1 MKKVTLI
8 VHQNYLEEVVK
19 NLYETGLIEIIDI
32 AKENKEILEKTE
44 KSEINHD
51 AEICIE
57 YELRLTRLIDILN
70 KIKPKKTGLKAF
82 INPDLPKIKSI
93 KERSLNEIFTC
104 SDKLLDEIEKNIL
117 ELEHKK
123 IELDEQLEKIKFDI
137 DQLNLLKDFEFDISH
152 IGVSSYLI
160 VKTGKTTDIDT
171 LKNELNKIEKALIFY
186 KQFIINKKLE
196 WAVLIAAHI
205 SEKEK
210 IEKISHELIT
220 EFKFNV
226 TKGSPKQ
233 LINSLKN
240 NIKEIEKQKKEI
252 ILKLQ
257 NYVKNQLD
265 DLLALREE
273 IQLERIKKEISK
285 NFAKTKTTYI
295 LQGWVLEKDEKNLK
309 KSITNVSKDFLIYN
323 SEKPSEN
330 PDNPPTYIKTP
341 KWAEGFKSLVG
352 MFAYPR
358 YNEIN
363 PTVIM
368 GIFFILFFGFML
380 GDAGYGLIIL
390 FLSIYGYKKI
400 GKHSKVIC
408 NWSFMGIWMGIITI
422 IIGLLTNSFFGD
434 FIPRFIYGNPN
445 ELIYKTNIG
454 GIILPTNSIK
464 DPITI
469 LVIALI
475 FGLIHLNVGV
485 ALGLIQAFKRK
496 RYKEALTIKFCWIPL
511 QIGGGMLISYFILN
525 IELSNI
531 LFYLAII
538 LTIIG
543 IIQLFISQGPIG
555 FFNITGYVGDWLSYA
570 RLLALGLATS
580 GMALA
585 FNVVSQLI
593 GNMIPFIGIFVMIIL
608 LFFAHLVNLI
618 LQSLGAGIH
627 SLRLQYV
634 EFFNRFYE
642 GGGREFT
649 PFKIIRKYTKIDKKI
664 N

>member
-8 VHQNYLEEVVK
+8 VHQNYLEEVIK
-19 NLYETGLIEIIDI
+19 NLYETGLIEIINI
-32 AKENKEILEKTE
+32 TKENKEILEKAE
-44 KSEINHD
+44 KGEITQD
-51 AEICIE
+51 VEICTE

-70 KIKPKKTGLKAF
+70 KVKTKKTGLKAF
-82 INPDLPKIKSI
+82 INPELPKVKSI
-93 KERSLNEIFTC
+93 KERPLDEIFLD
-104 SDKLLDEIEKNIL
+104 SNKLLDEIEKNIL
-117 ELEHKK
+117 ELENKK
-123 IELDEQLEKIKFDI
+123 IELDEKLEKIKFDI
-137 DQLNLLKDFEFDISH
+137 DQLNFLKDFEFDISH
-152 IGVSSYLI
+152 IGVSNYLI
-160 VKTGKTTDIDT
+160 VKAGKTNDIDT
-171 LKNELNKIEKALIFY
+171 LKNEIDKIDNALIFY
-186 KQFIINKKLE
+186 KQFVINKKPE
-196 WAVLIAAHI
+196 WAVLIAAYI

-210 IEKISHELIT
+210 IEKISHEKIT

-226 TKGSPKQ
+226 TEGIPK
-233 LINSLKN
+233 LLVNSLKN
-240 NIKEIEKQKKEI
+240 NIKEIEKHKKVI

-257 NYVKNQLD
+257 DYIKNQLN

-295 LQGWVLEKDEKNLK
+295 IQGWILEKDEKNLK
-309 KSITNVSKDFLIYN
+309 KSVENVSKDYLVYN

-341 KWAEGFKSLVG
+341 KWAEGFKSLVK
-352 MFAYPR
+352 MFAYPK

-363 PTVIM
+363 PTIIM
-368 GIFFILFFGFML
+368 GVFFILFFGFML

-390 FLSIYGYKKI
+390 LLSIYGYKKI
-400 GKHSKVIC
+400 GKYSKLIC
-408 NWSFMGIWMGIITI
+408 NWSFMGIWMGITAI

-434 FIPRFIYGNPN
+434 LIPRFIYGDPT
-445 ELIYKTNIG
+445 ELLYRVNIA
-454 GIILPTNSIK
+454 GITLPANSIK

-469 LVIALI
+469 LIIALI

-485 ALGLIQAFKRK
+485 VLGLIQAFKRK
-496 RYKEALTIKFCWIPL
+496 KYKEAFTIKFCWIPL
-511 QIGGGMLISYFILN
+511 QIGGGLLISYFILN
-525 IELSNI
+525 IELSNM
-531 LFYLAII
+531 LFYLAIV

-543 IIQLFISQGPIG
+543 LIQLFISQGPIG

-593 GNMIPFIGIFVMIIL
+593 GNMIPFIGIFIMIVF
-608 LFFAHLVNLI
+608 LFFAHLVNLF

-649 PFKIIRKYTKIDKKI
+649 PFKVRRKYTKIEKI